1 MLKSDFELNLIN
13 NVKYMIEQHLIES
26 YNKILLEE
34 RSLNEQNGSGSF
46 KKILLPKLSMSKEDS
61 LSRYGY
67 KLSKSPNSRK
77 RALKKAARSRGTLSV
92 LRRVNL
98 ISNYSKSVPINY
110 DKLREDV
117 EYLKNI
123 YAVEKINKVKKNLK
137 SKSKS
142 KSRSKRSKRSKK

>member
-1 MLKSDFELNLIN
+1 MLESDNLIN
-13 NVKYMIEQHLIES
+13 NVKDTIEHYLKES
-26 YNKILLEE
+26 YNKILLE
-34 RSLNEQNGSGSF
+34 QDGG
-46 KKILLPKLSMSKEDS
+46 KKKLLPKLSKSEEDS
-61 LSRYGY
+61 LSKYGY
-67 KLSKSPNSRK
+67 KLSKSPNKRK

-137 SKSKS
+137 LNSKS
-142 KSRSKRSKRSKK
+142 KSRSKGSKRSKK